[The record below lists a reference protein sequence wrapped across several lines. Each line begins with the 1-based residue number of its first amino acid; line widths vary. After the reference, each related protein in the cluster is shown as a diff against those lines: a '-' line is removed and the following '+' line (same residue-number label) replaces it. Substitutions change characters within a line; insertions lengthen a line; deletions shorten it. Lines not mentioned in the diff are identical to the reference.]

1 MVLVLGPSTRT
12 IVDVEFEVE
21 AMMSLLSSTCD
32 GERKRE
38 FARSCGPK
46 ELRPLLSML
55 WSIAAAA
62 AGVPAAISSASAGSA
77 TVRCGSGV
85 EGGSKREPGDRRGG
99 VQAMEADA
107 LWLSSSRHSVA
118 ERLEPEPHL
127 V

>member
-62 AGVPAAISSASAGSA
+62 AGVPAAISSASM
-77 TVRCGSGV
+77 RCGSGV